1 MSYGGMD
8 FSWLSNLFSASP
20 NVTAGVDPSAWT
32 QQMGPAM
39 QTPPMGAGMN
49 PEMGGGTGRVIGM
62 QAVDA
67 LGPGGG
73 NVNAASAVM
82 AGQQPGALEALLDR
96 LGIGTPGKMSPET
109 AKALEALMKMGAQQT
124 QQRGQGGSPVMP
136 AMPMGQGQVRPLPQA
151 QRSLPRYAWT
161 SRAAPAGLLYDGER

>member
-1 MSYGGMD
+1 MSMGGMD

-20 NVTAGVDPSAWT
+20 NMTAGVDPSAWM
-32 QQMGPAM
+32 QQVGPPP

-49 PEMGGGTGRVIGM
+49 PEMGGGAGRMMGR

-82 AGQQPGALEALLDR
+82 AGQQPGALEALLDK
-96 LGIGTPGKMSPET
+96 LGVGTPGKMSPET
-109 AKALEALMKMGAQQT
+109 AKALEALMKMGAQQS
-124 QQRGQGGSPVMP
+124 QQRGQGGPPATP
-136 AMPMGQGQVRPLPQA
+136 AMPIGQGQVRPLPQA
-151 QRSLPRYAWT
+151 QRAVPRYAWT
-161 SRAAPAGLLYDGER
+161 PRAAPAGLLYDGER